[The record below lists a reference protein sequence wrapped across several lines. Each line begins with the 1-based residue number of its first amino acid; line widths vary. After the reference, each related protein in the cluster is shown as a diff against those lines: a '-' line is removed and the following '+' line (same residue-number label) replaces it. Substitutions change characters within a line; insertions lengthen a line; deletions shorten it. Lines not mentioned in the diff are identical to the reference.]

1 MHYRALIK
9 MSACKVVRETLPQLE
24 VFYLVFSRLFMHFTN
39 QALGLGLNYPLKKG
53 LHLLFLTLLF
63 VI

>member
-1 MHYRALIK
+1 MP
-9 MSACKVVRETLPQLE
+9 ACKLVRETLPQLE
-24 VFYLVFSRLFMHFTN
+24 VFYLVFSRLLMHFAN
-39 QALGLGLNYPLKKG
+39 HVLGLGLNYPLKKG